1 MGSLIFLININAM
14 IFSLAV
20 YTAPYS
26 SQASYSA
33 YQFALSVLNQG
44 HKVHRVFFYQDGV
57 QNATNLA
64 APPQDEFD
72 LQHAWQNLAKEHNL
86 DLVVCIAAALRRGIL
101 DSTESKRY
109 DKPAHNLAHEFS
121 LSGLGQLVE
130 AAAISDRLVS
140 FG

>member
-1 MGSLIFLININAM
+1 M
-14 IFSLAV
+14 IFSIAI
-20 YTAPYS
+20 YSPPYS

-33 YQFALSVLNQG
+33 YQFALSALKQG

-57 QNATNLA
+57 HNATALA

-72 LQHAWQNLAKEHNL
+72 LQKAWQLLTETYNL

-101 DSTESKRY
+101 DSNEAKRY
-109 DKPAHNLAHEFS
+109 NKPAHNLANDFT

-130 AAAISDRLVS
+130 AAAASDRLIS